1 MKIFPS
7 LLLSLGLCVSGE
19 LLAQAAAPAYPNLK
33 PADHIVAVVNDE
45 VITQVELTDRLEL
58 ALRQLRQQGTS
69 LPPRN
74 ELERQMLERMIID
87 KLQLQ
92 HAREIGL
99 HVDDAQLEQTLQ
111 RIAANNNMSME
122 QFRETLQ
129 RDGIPFANFREEIR
143 NEMTIAR
150 VREREVDNRIV
161 VSEGEIDNFLNSQ
174 ATGSGNQEYD
184 VSHILLRLP
193 EGATPEQ
200 IQRTQAKADD
210 IYRRLQAGEDFAQMA
225 AAYSDA
231 PDGLRGGSLGARPL
245 DRMPG
250 IFAEAVVKLAPGQ
263 LAPILRSSN
272 GFHIVKL
279 LAKGGAAVPPQVQQT
294 HARHILIKVNELVS
308 DAEAKRRLD
317 DLHERLKNGAKFEEL
332 ARLFSQDGSAAK
344 GGDLGWLYPGD
355 TVPDFERVMDQ
366 LAPGEISVP
375 IRSPFGYHLVQV
387 LERRMQDV
395 SDERKRA
402 AAREA
407 LKERKLDEAYQDW
420 LRQERDR
427 AYVDIRLDE
436 H

>member
-1 MKIFPS
+1 MKILPS

-19 LLAQAAAPAYPNLK
+19 LLAQAATPAYPGLK

-111 RIAANNNMSME
+111 RIATNNHMSME

-174 ATGSGNQEYD
+174 ATGSGNQEYE

-279 LAKGGAAVPPQVQQT
+279 LAKGGATVPPQVQQT

>member
-1 MKIFPS
+1 MKILPS

-19 LLAQAAAPAYPNLK
+19 LLAQAAAPAYPGLK

-58 ALRQLRQQGTS
+58 VLRQLRQQGTS

-92 HAREIGL
+92 RAREMGL
-99 HVDDAQLEQTLQ
+99 HVDDAQLEQTLH
-111 RIAANNNMSME
+111 RIATNNHMSIE

-129 RDGIPFANFREEIR
+129 RDGITFANFREEIR

-279 LAKGGAAVPPQVQQT
+279 LAKGGATVPPQVQQT
-294 HARHILIKVNELVS
+294 HARHILIKVDELVS
-308 DAEAKRRLD
+308 DVEAKRRLD

>member
-1 MKIFPS
+1 MKILPS

-19 LLAQAAAPAYPNLK
+19 LLAQAATPAYPGLK

-111 RIAANNNMSME
+111 RIATNNHMSME

-174 ATGSGNQEYD
+174 ATGSGNQEYE

-279 LAKGGAAVPPQVQQT
+279 LAKGGATVPPQVQQT

-308 DAEAKRRLD
+308 NAEAKRRLD

>member
-19 LLAQAAAPAYPNLK
+19 LLAQAATPAYPGLK

-111 RIAANNNMSME
+111 RIATNNHMSME

-174 ATGSGNQEYD
+174 ATGSGNQEYE

-279 LAKGGAAVPPQVQQT
+279 LAKGGATVPPQVQQT

>member
-1 MKIFPS
+1 MKILPS

-19 LLAQAAAPAYPNLK
+19 LLAQAAAPAYPGLK

-92 HAREIGL
+92 RAREMGL
-99 HVDDAQLEQTLQ
+99 HVDDAQLEQTLH
-111 RIAANNNMSME
+111 RIATNNNMSME

-129 RDGIPFANFREEIR
+129 RDGIPFASFREEIR
-143 NEMTIAR
+143 SEMTIAR

-174 ATGSGNQEYD
+174 AAGSGNQEYE

-200 IQRTQAKADD
+200 IQRAQAKADD

-279 LAKGGAAVPPQVQQT
+279 LAKGGASVPPQVQQT

>member
-1 MKIFPS
+1 MKILPS

-19 LLAQAAAPAYPNLK
+19 LLAQAAAPAYPGLK

-92 HAREIGL
+92 RAREMGL
-99 HVDDAQLEQTLQ
+99 HVDDAQLEQTLH
-111 RIAANNNMSME
+111 RIATNNNMSME

-129 RDGIPFANFREEIR
+129 RDGIPFASFREEIR
-143 NEMTIAR
+143 SEMTIAR

-174 ATGSGNQEYD
+174 AAGSGNQEYE

-200 IQRTQAKADD
+200 IQRAQAKADD

-279 LAKGGAAVPPQVQQT
+279 LAKGGATVPPQVQQT

>member
-1 MKIFPS
+1 M
-7 LLLSLGLCVSGE
+7 
-19 LLAQAAAPAYPNLK
+19 
-33 PADHIVAVVNDE
+33 
-45 VITQVELTDRLEL
+45 
-58 ALRQLRQQGTS
+58 
-69 LPPRN
+69 
-74 ELERQMLERMIID
+74 
-87 KLQLQ
+87 
-92 HAREIGL
+92 
-99 HVDDAQLEQTLQ
+99 
-111 RIAANNNMSME
+111 
-122 QFRETLQ
+122 
-129 RDGIPFANFREEIR
+129 
-143 NEMTIAR
+143 
-150 VREREVDNRIV
+150 
-161 VSEGEIDNFLNSQ
+161 
-174 ATGSGNQEYD
+174 
-184 VSHILLRLP
+184 SHILLRLP

-279 LAKGGAAVPPQVQQT
+279 LAKGGATVPPQVQQT
-294 HARHILIKVNELVS
+294 HARHILIKVDELVS
-308 DAEAKRRLD
+308 DVEAKRRLD

-366 LAPGEISVP
+366 LAPGEISMP